1 VSTPVSCAAGRAA
14 PRYLRPPSM
23 AESFPITAAETQTT
37 SGKVKAP
44 VAYGQYELGRSSR
57 PKNQKY
63 PNHKGAPWSVD
74 GMHQQID
81 LAGGTGAHAPTMR
94 NVNIHAGVSGDPGAY
109 EPYMYEDSGTNPMFN
124 SNASAE
130 TRKPFDSTVVRE
142 LRSTLFGL
150 ETPSIGKYPVFQPD
164 KTMGQLDD
172 NVRYPKQDANVSV
185 FRSGSLQRPDA
196 KSSTPAGAEYSPY
209 MGSIQPVIGNPWA
222 NSKNAAD
229 RFHESKYKNQTDEIV
244 GPGSYEG
251 ADFEKT
257 LLEDCQEHIRR
268 SSALKIAFQSTMPQR
283 PGFFY
288 NPGQSPDVAPGC
300 YEPLEPRLKDLL
312 AEGGDWRQV
321 M

>member
-1 VSTPVSCAAGRAA
+1 MQPQLWGPRVHSRKVFLEPPPMSTA
-14 PRYLRPPSM
+14 M
-23 AESFPITAAETQTT
+23 TAAEGQAS

-57 PKNQKY
+57 PKNQIN
-63 PNHKGAPWSVD
+63 PNHKGAPWSTD
-74 GMHQQID
+74 GMLQQVP
-81 LAGGTGAHAPTMR
+81 LPGT
-94 NVNIHAGVSGDPGAY
+94 NVHYGTAGDPGAY
-109 EPYMYEDSGTNPMFN
+109 EPYMYEDAGTNPMFN
-124 SNASAE
+124 SSASSE
-130 TRKPFDSTVVRE
+130 TRKPFDSTEVRE

-150 ETPSIGKYPVFQPD
+150 ETPSIGLYPVFLPD
-164 KTMGQLDD
+164 KTIGQLDD

-196 KSSTPAGAEYSPY
+196 KSTVPAGAEYTPI
-209 MGSIQPVIGNPWA
+209 MGSIHPVIGNPWA

-229 RFHESKYKNQTDEIV
+229 RFHEAKFKYGTGSTDEIV

-268 SSALKIAFQSTMPQR
+268 SSAMKIAFQSTMPQR
-283 PGFFY
+283 PGFFM

-312 AEGGDWRQV
+312 KDGGDWRQV